1 MFRLHVLLL
10 ALAGTLTLA
19 LSLWAEEKKFDPA
32 AGKWDKEFA
41 ALEAKDKQS
50 FPPKNGIVFVGS
62 SSIRLWDLKKS
73 FPELP
78 AVNRGFGGSQ
88 LSDSVEH
95 FDRLVLRHQP
105 KIVVL
110 YAGDNDI
117 AGKKS
122 PQQVAADFAAFQKK
136 LRAALPECKLIFISI
151 KPSVARAKLLDKQ
164 REANE
169 LIRKRS
175 SNDILCTFLDVEKPM
190 QGTDGQVR
198 PDLFLKD
205 GLHLNDAGY
214 KIWNELLLP
223 LLKL

>member
-1 MFRLHVLLL
+1 MFRFPVLLL
-10 ALAGTLTLA
+10 ALTGTVTLA
-19 LSLWAEEKKFDPA
+19 LTSLAEEKRAEPK

-41 ALEAKDKQS
+41 AMEAKDKQS
-50 FPPKNGIVFVGS
+50 PPPKNGVVFVGS
-62 SSIRLWDLKKS
+62 SSVRMWDLKKS

-88 LSDSVEH
+88 LIDSVEH
-95 FDRLVLRHQP
+95 FDRLVLPHQP

-110 YAGDNDI
+110 YAGDNDL
-117 AGKKS
+117 AGGKKT
-122 PQQVAADFAAFQKK
+122 PQQVAGDFAAFQKK
-136 LRAALPECKLIFISI
+136 LRAALPETKLIFLSI
-151 KPSVARAKLLDKQ
+151 KPSTARAKLLDKQ

-169 LIRKRS
+169 LIRKQCSR
-175 SNDILCTFLDVEKPM
+175 DKLCTFLDVQKPM

-205 GLHLNDAGY
+205 GLHLNEAGY

-223 LLKL
+223 LVK

>member
-1 MFRLHVLLL
+1 MFRFPVLLL
-10 ALAGTLTLA
+10 ALTGTVTLA
-19 LSLWAEEKKFDPA
+19 LTSLAEEKRAEPK

-41 ALEAKDKQS
+41 AMEAKDKQS
-50 FPPKNGIVFVGS
+50 PPPKNGVVFVGS
-62 SSIRLWDLKKS
+62 SSVRMWDLKKS

-88 LSDSVEH
+88 LIDSVEH
-95 FDRLVLRHQP
+95 FDRLVLPHQP

-110 YAGDNDI
+110 YAGDNDL
-117 AGKKS
+117 AGGKKT
-122 PQQVAADFAAFQKK
+122 PQQVASDFAAFQKK
-136 LRAALPECKLIFISI
+136 LRAALPETKLIFLSI
-151 KPSVARAKLLDKQ
+151 KPSTARAKLLDKQ

-169 LIRKRS
+169 LIRKQCSR
-175 SNDILCTFLDVEKPM
+175 DKLCIFLDVEKPM

-205 GLHLNDAGY
+205 GLHLNEAGY

-223 LLKL
+223 LVK